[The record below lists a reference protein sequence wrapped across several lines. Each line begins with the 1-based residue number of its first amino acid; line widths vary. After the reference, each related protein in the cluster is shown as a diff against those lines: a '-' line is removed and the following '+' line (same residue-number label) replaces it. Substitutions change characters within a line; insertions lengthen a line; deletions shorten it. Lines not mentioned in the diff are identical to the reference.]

1 MLQSQSEETGENV
14 TKTQKIKWGAILT
27 GIVAVMTI
35 YSFLPSA
42 VQVATKADTEAV
54 VARFEPVE
62 CDTLENSIR
71 IHESDR
77 QRYIDRLEETPDD
90 SFVEEQVRFF
100 ERKIKEKQAKRESL
114 GCI

>member
-1 MLQSQSEETGENV
+1 M
-14 TKTQKIKWGAILT
+14 TKTQKISGAVSLIGGLIL
-27 GIVAVMTI
+27 I
-35 YSFLPSA
+35 YAFLPA
-42 VQVATKADTEAV
+42 GVQFSTKADDAAI

-77 QRYIDRLEETPDD
+77 QRYMDRLEEAPDD

-100 ERKIKEKQAKRESL
+100 ERKIKEKQAKREAL
-114 GCI
+114 GCG